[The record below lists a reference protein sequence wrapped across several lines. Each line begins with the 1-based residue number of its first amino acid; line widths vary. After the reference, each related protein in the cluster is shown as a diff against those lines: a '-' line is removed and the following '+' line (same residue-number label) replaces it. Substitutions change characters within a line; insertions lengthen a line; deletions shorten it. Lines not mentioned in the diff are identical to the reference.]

1 VYALLEVI
9 TIYIISYRYY
19 NTIEIHRYVVISRY
33 NLVLFFS
40 SENVF
45 NGSTKIKYDACIYV
59 LRKLIVLYPGSLLY
73 APTLG
78 HRGEIYACILKAHSL
93 Q

>member
-9 TIYIISYRYY
+9 TVYIISYRYY

-45 NGSTKIKYDACIYV
+45 NGSIKIKYDACIYV
-59 LRKLIVLYPGSLLY
+59 LRKLIVLIPRLPPLRSY
-73 APTLG
+73 LG
-78 HRGEIYACILKAHSL
+78 A
-93 Q
+93 